1 MVNTDAKTRDK
12 SLIIIFLF
20 YCFAMSQYH
29 QFLHALIHI
38 QDIVHDNSKEIFGKK
53 R

>member
-20 YCFAMSQYH
+20 YCFAMSQSDMEFVKKNYTAG
-29 QFLHALIHI
+29 FL
-38 QDIVHDNSKEIFGKK
+38 G
-53 R
+53 